1 MVLKALTK
9 ISPYFEQQGSGPPI
23 VFIHGSYATTSTW
36 RKMVEQLS
44 NHYHCILIKLPGHC
58 GTPEPSDFSNPSIET
73 ELTLLEQVVTALTD
87 QPVHLVGHS
96 VGASIALAQ
105 AIKGNLKLRK
115 VTLFEP
121 VSVWVLRRAEDHE
134 MANRVD
140 TFLSTYRR
148 DAANKAPY
156 VCGQVIDF
164 WAGEGAFDSLPD
176 FIKQGMEPLVENNI
190 RHWDMDLST
199 SYTLLDLKSCTVPIQ
214 LVCGTESNPVANAI
228 CEHLSEHLPNSD
240 KHVIDG
246 ASHFLVTSHVEKCLR
261 VLGLNSDI
269 EP

>member
-1 MVLKALTK
+1 MNIA
-9 ISPYFEQQGSGPPI
+9 PYFEQYGSGDTI
-23 VFIHGSYATTSTW
+23 VFLHGSYASTSTW
-36 RKMVEQLS
+36 KKMVKQLS
-44 NHYHCILIKLPGHC
+44 KRYHCILIKLPGHC
-58 GTPEPSDFSNPSIET
+58 GAPEPTDFSNPSMET
-73 ELTLLEQVVTALTD
+73 ELTLLKQVVTALTD
-87 QPVHLVGHS
+87 QPIHLVGHS

-105 AIKGNLKLRK
+105 ALEGSLKLRK

-121 VSVWVLRRAEDHE
+121 VSVWVLRRSEDND
-134 MANRVD
+134 MTNRVD

-148 DAANKAPY
+148 DTAKKIPY

-190 RHWDMDLST
+190 RHWDMDLAA
-199 SYTLLDLKSCTVPIQ
+199 SYTLLDLKLCTVPIQ
-214 LVCGTESNPVANAI
+214 LVCGTQSNPVANAI
-228 CEHLSEHLPNSD
+228 CDHLNEHLPNSD

-246 ASHFLVTSHVEKCLR
+246 ASHFLVTSHAEECLKAA
-261 VLGLNSDI
+261 GLNSDI